1 VFERLRIP
9 DVLRLTP
16 RRFPDARGSFQ
27 ETWVAGK
34 WPTGTNDFVQDN
46 LSVSRQSV
54 LRGLHFQNPHSQ
66 GKLIFAVTGAIW
78 DVAVDVRVG
87 SPTFGQWV
95 AEELSAENGVQLFI
109 PRGFAHGFV
118 VLSESAHVIYKCD
131 DVYTP
136 GAEVTLRWNDPE
148 LGIAWPVQDPILSP
162 RDAGAPSLAELRSA
176 GALPS
181 FGDLR

>member
-1 VFERLRIP
+1 MFARLRIP

-16 RRFPDARGSFQ
+16 RRFLDARGSFQ

-34 WPTGTNDFVQDN
+34 WPIESGNFVQDN
-46 LSVSRQSV
+46 LSVSRKSV
-54 LRGLHFQNPHSQ
+54 LRGLHFQNPHGQ
-66 GKLIFAVTGAIW
+66 GKLIFVVTGAIW

-95 AEELSAENGVQLFI
+95 AEELSADNGAQLFI

-131 DVYTP
+131 ELYTP
-136 GAEVTLRWNDPE
+136 SAELTLRWNDPE
-148 LGIAWPVQDPILSP
+148 LGIEWPIQDPILSP
-162 RDAGAPSLAELRSA
+162 RDASASSLAELRSA

-181 FGDLR
+181 FGEPS